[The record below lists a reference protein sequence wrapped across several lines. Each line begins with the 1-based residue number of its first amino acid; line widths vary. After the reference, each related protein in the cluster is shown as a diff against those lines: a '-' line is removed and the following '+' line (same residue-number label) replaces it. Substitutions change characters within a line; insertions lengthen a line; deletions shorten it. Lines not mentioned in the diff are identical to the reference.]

1 MSATLEFDEVYE
13 YNTLKSGITV
23 PIKLTYGEN
32 QVGFT
37 AKVDTGSSHCIFE
50 RNHGQQLELEI
61 ENGIE
66 LNFSTATG
74 DFRAY
79 GHELT
84 LTVLGIETAS
94 TVYFAE
100 SDLFD
105 RNVLG
110 RIGWLDRVKLGLIEQ
125 EGKLFL
131 SEYKNKNSI

>member
-1 MSATLEFDEVYE
+1 MAITLNFDELYE
-13 YNTLKSGITV
+13 YNLFKSGITV
-23 PIKLTYGEN
+23 PIKLTFAEN

-37 AKVDTGSSHCIFE
+37 AKIDTGSSHCIFE
-50 RNHGQQLELEI
+50 RKHGLQLDLEI

-66 LNFSTATG
+66 LNFNTATG
-74 DFRAY
+74 NFKAF

-84 LTVLGIETAS
+84 LSVLGIETVS

-100 SDLFD
+100 SDYFA

-110 RIGWLDRVKLGLIEQ
+110 RIGWLDRVKLGLVEQ

-131 SEYKNKNSI
+131 GEYKR

>member
-1 MSATLEFDEVYE
+1 MSESIDFDEVYE

-23 PIKLTYGEN
+23 PVKISRAEN
-32 QVGFT
+32 QVAFT

-50 RNHGQQLELEI
+50 RKYAEQIELEI

-66 LNFSTATG
+66 LSFNTATG
-74 DFRAY
+74 NFRAF

-84 LTVLGIETAS
+84 LTVLGIENVS

-100 SDLFD
+100 SQYFD

-110 RIGWLDRVKLGLIEQ
+110 RIGWLDRVKLGLIER

-131 SEYKNKNSI
+131 SEYSK

>member
-1 MSATLEFDEVYE
+1 MPATIEFDEVYE
-13 YNTLKSGITV
+13 YSIFKSGITV
-23 PIKLTYGEN
+23 PIKLTFAN
-32 QVGFT
+32 NHVGFT
-37 AKVDTGSSHCIFE
+37 AKIDTGSSHCIFE
-50 RNHGQQLELEI
+50 RRHGLQLDLEI

-74 DFRAY
+74 NFRAF
-79 GHELT
+79 GHET
-84 LTVLGIETAS
+84 VLTVLGIETVA

-100 SDLFD
+100 NDYFD

-131 SEYKNKNSI
+131 SEYRKLNV

>member
-1 MSATLEFDEVYE
+1 MSESLEFDQIYE

-23 PIKLTYGEN
+23 PVKFSLAEN
-32 QVGFT
+32 QVAFT
-37 AKVDTGSSHCIFE
+37 AKIDTGSSHCIFE
-50 RNHGQQLELEI
+50 RKHGQQPELEI
-61 ENGIE
+61 EDGIE
-66 LNFSTATG
+66 LNFNTATG

-84 LTVLGIETAS
+84 LTILGIENVS

-100 SDLFD
+100 SDYFD

-125 EGKLFL
+125 EGNCF
-131 SEYKNKNSI
+131 

>member
-1 MSATLEFDEVYE
+1 MSESIDFDEVYE

-23 PIKLTYGEN
+23 PVKISRAEN
-32 QVGFT
+32 QVAFT

-50 RNHGQQLELEI
+50 RKYAEQIELEI

-66 LNFSTATG
+66 LSFNTATG
-74 DFRAY
+74 NFRAF

-84 LTVLGIETAS
+84 LTVLGIENVS

-100 SDLFD
+100 SDYFD

-110 RIGWLDRVKLGLIEQ
+110 RIGWLDRVKLGLIER

-131 SEYKNKNSI
+131 SEYSK

>member
-1 MSATLEFDEVYE
+1 MSVNLEFDEIYE

-23 PIKLTYGEN
+23 PVKLSLDQN
-32 QVGFT
+32 QVAFT

-50 RNHGQQLELEI
+50 RKYGQQLELDI

-66 LNFSTATG
+66 LNFNTATG
-74 DFRAY
+74 NFRAF

-84 LTVLGIETAS
+84 LTVLGIENVS

-100 SDLFD
+100 SDYFD

-110 RIGWLDRVKLGLIEQ
+110 RIGWLDRVKFGLIERT
-125 EGKLFL
+125 GKLFL
-131 SEYKNKNSI
+131 SEYSN